1 MEPLNE
7 KHFSFGNE
15 PFTGYRRLVK
25 QQKGVYLLGKYAGLF
40 LCLFL
45 TVILTGCNAHTPY
58 GSQGAI
64 SPGVIEGS
72 QGTPQVSANNT
83 SQNLT
88 ETIVKPT
95 VSPVKRAVPPGRAAL
110 VVWYA
115 PIKQRAVFI
124 TIDDGWFTSPRVL
137 QLMKFYH
144 LPLTAFL
151 IQKAAA
157 QNIPYWQE
165 FVSLGGS
172 VEDHTYS
179 HPLLTKVSSSEDLT
193 QIASPIKYFRRFGV
207 DSTEFRPPY
216 GNCDIVVQKMAA
228 KAGIKYVVM
237 WDAIMSNGRLTTYNG
252 KPLAPGDI
260 VLMHWLPGLGQD
272 LETLL
277 GILKQE
283 NLGVASLSDALDG
296 RPVQVALPEE
306 FDLPSTN
313 SSVYKSVYNSRV

>member
-1 MEPLNE
+1 M
-7 KHFSFGNE
+7 
-15 PFTGYRRLVK
+15 RL
-25 QQKGVYLLGKYAGLF
+25 
-40 LCLFL
+40 
-45 TVILTGCNAHTPY
+45 
-58 GSQGAI
+58 
-64 SPGVIEGS
+64 
-72 QGTPQVSANNT
+72 
-83 SQNLT
+83 
-88 ETIVKPT
+88 
-95 VSPVKRAVPPGRAAL
+95 
-110 VVWYA
+110 
-115 PIKQRAVFI
+115 
-124 TIDDGWFTSPRVL
+124 D
-137 QLMKFYH
+137 H